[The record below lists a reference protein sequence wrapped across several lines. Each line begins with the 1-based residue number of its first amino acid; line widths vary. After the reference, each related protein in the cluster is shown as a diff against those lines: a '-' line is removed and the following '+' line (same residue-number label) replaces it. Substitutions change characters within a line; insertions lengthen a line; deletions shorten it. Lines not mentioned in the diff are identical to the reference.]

1 MGVISQSQRPKSLVQ
16 SQNFGTVPE
25 AQDSPGM
32 LGLSQRPRV
41 PTPWCYFSISE
52 IQLPGTAPGFWD
64 CPRSLGQSWDVWTVP
79 KIQSPNTMGVILQS
93 QKPKIMGQSWDFGT
107 VPEARDSPGML
118 GQSQKPGTVLGNV
131 PILWFLTLAVGPSEI
146 VCYLSLQRFHHQILQ
161 DLKKQICSNHLFGGG
176 K

>member
-93 QKPKIMGQSWDFGT
+93 QKPKIMGQS
-107 VPEARDSPGML
+107 
-118 GQSQKPGTVLGNV
+118 QKPGTVLGNV